1 MKDGKKKGISLQMET
16 EGIRIITIT
25 SYQID
30 EVENYK
36 KIDKGDHYTMTKES
50 I

>member
-1 MKDGKKKGISLQMET
+1 MET
-16 EGIRIITIT
+16 EGIRIIT